1 VLTDA
6 YAVMAV
12 RGHSLDF
19 GRLRVWGSIAVVA
32 SNAAAGW
39 AFGVMGIKSLPLMVA
54 LLLLAPATVA
64 SLLPRDRQLRS
75 RLETTQGHW
84 RDLLGDRALL
94 KSMAA
99 ASLIMGSHGVLLSFG
114 AIQWNASGIST
125 GAIGVLQ
132 ALAVSAEIAA
142 FWFGARILG
151 LREPRVMLCVAA
163 VAGAA
168 RWLIMATNPSI
179 AVLIGAQLLNGITA
193 TGTILGITLVIAARV
208 PSNLSAAAQGMNAVL
223 LGAVLAVA
231 TAGSGLLWS
240 HGLSFAYLAMA
251 VLAALGAVL
260 AWPARI
266 AADNGDTSGA
276 PVTGVDQ

>member
-1 VLTDA
+1 
-6 YAVMAV
+6 
-12 RGHSLDF
+12 
-19 GRLRVWGSIAVVA
+19 
-32 SNAAAGW
+32 
-39 AFGVMGIKSLPLMVA
+39 
-54 LLLLAPATVA
+54 
-64 SLLPRDRQLRS
+64 
-75 RLETTQGHW
+75 
-84 RDLLGDRALL
+84 
-94 KSMAA
+94 
-99 ASLIMGSHGVLLSFG
+99 
-114 AIQWNASGIST
+114 
-125 GAIGVLQ
+125 
-132 ALAVSAEIAA
+132 
-142 FWFGARILG
+142 
-151 LREPRVMLCVAA
+151 MLCVAA
-163 VAGAA
+163 LAGTA

-266 AADNGDTSGA
+266 AADKSDTSGA